1 MIHLVRQLAKRHP
14 EIKIAAVHPGRIL
27 TGMADALK
35 KESFL
40 VKITAP
46 IAPFFCVPVSVGII
60 NHLWA
65 ATSPDVVSGTYY
77 EPVGVPGKESA
88 LAKDEALSAKLQEWT
103 EEQLKSVKGLEE
115 TS

>member
-1 MIHLVRQLAKRHP
+1 LW
-14 EIKIAAVHPGRIL
+14 
-27 TGMADALK
+27 

-40 VKITAP
+40 ARSTKS

-65 ATSPDVVSGTYY
+65 VTSPKVVSGTYY

-88 LAKDEALSAKLQEWT
+88 LAKDTELSNRLWVWT
-103 EEQLKSVKGLEE
+103 ENELETRRGSSRPICIE
-115 TS
+115 KCGYVPRG